1 MQSIIVYI
9 IFGLA
14 LVYAGWKIYK
24 TVSHKEKPGCAK
36 CENSGIAPTVGAHK
50 KD

>member
-1 MQSIIVYI
+1 MQTILVYI

-24 TVSHKEKPGCAK
+24 TVSHKEKGGCEK
-36 CENSGIAPTVGAHK
+36 CDSSIINPTIGTSK
-50 KD
+50 KG